1 MVGLIVA
8 RSKNNVIGKNG
19 QIPWRI
25 KGEQKQFKELTTG
38 NAIVMGRKSYEEIGH
53 PLPNRLNI
61 IVSRTKK
68 FEGENLI
75 TASSVQEAIA
85 LAKDKDE
92 NLNVYIAGGYGLYK
106 EAIPFVDKMYIT
118 EVDLVVEDGDVFFP
132 EFDAD
137 EFDLE
142 IGETGGEEIKF
153 TRTVYVRRAGEKV
166 KDKAADAA
174 QITYKRLT
182 EAELETFINMRITQM
197 TEEYEAVGKRPP
209 EDVDLKTALKD
220 FYHRHMADGTFVSWL
235 ALDGDKIIGTSGMSF
250 VEKPPYFSCPTGRIG
265 LLSSMFTNPNYR
277 RMGIAKELLHRVVE
291 EARSYGC
298 GAVWITASNMGVK
311 LYTAYG
317 FEHNGNFMQ
326 YKL

>member
-38 NAIVMGRKSYEEIGH
+38 NAIVIGRKSYEEIGH

-166 KDKAADAA
+166 KDTAADAA

-182 EAELETFINMRITQM
+182 EAELETFINMRITQL
-197 TEEYEAVGKRPP
+197 TEEYEVEGKRPP
-209 EDVDLKTALKD
+209 EDVDLKTALED

-250 VEKPPYFSCPTGRIG
+250 VEKPPYFSCPTGRLG

-311 LYTAYG
+311 L
-317 FEHNGNFMQ
+317 
-326 YKL
+326 